1 MRMRMMRMMRLI
13 GIRVL
18 KVGRH
23 QSFKEKE
30 MTLKTSASLHRQQSN
45 ASWTMF
51 VPGAPMPTP
60 CATL

>member
-1 MRMRMMRMMRLI
+1 MRMRMMRMMGLI

-30 MTLKTSASLHRQQSN
+30 TTLKTSVMR
-45 ASWTMF
+45 F
-51 VPGAPMPTP
+51 VAI
-60 CATL
+60 